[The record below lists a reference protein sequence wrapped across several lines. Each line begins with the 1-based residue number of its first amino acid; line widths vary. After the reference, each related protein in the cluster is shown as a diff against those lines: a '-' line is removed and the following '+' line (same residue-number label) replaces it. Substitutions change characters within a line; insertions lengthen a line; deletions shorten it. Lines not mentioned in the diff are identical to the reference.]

1 MFGHVLIELFGEIG
15 GILQYLRIRYDI
27 CFKEDFAFKQ
37 FKLKYLRFLSCHFY
51 NFGIRTMYKQNKQIT
66 AHCAIYGTS
75 FMNSAKMTWNL
86 FKTRGFMALINDDLT
101 GMVLFAGAMIGGV
114 VTAGCG
120 GAVGYAFYG
129 GDDDESVKYGIPGAL
144 AGTGFL
150 IGMILTMTTL
160 YVVRSSVVALFVC
173 FAEEPAALHENRPE
187 EYQRL
192 TGAKPEFQ
200 EFYNTY
206 GTGQRNEGTG
216 V

>member
-1 MFGHVLIELFGEIG
+1 MSAH
-15 GILQYLRIRYDI
+15 
-27 CFKEDFAFKQ
+27 FAT
-37 FKLKYLRFLSCHFY
+37 LCLL
-51 NFGIRTMYKQNKQIT
+51 IT

-75 FMNSAKMTWNL
+75 FISSAKMTWNL

-101 GMVLFAGAMIGGV
+101 QMVLFAGALIGGV

-120 GAVGYAFYG
+120 AAVGYAFYG
-129 GDDDESVKYGIPGAL
+129 GIDDESQKSDIIGTL
-144 AGTGFL
+144 AGIGFL

-160 YVVRSSVVALFVC
+160 YVVYSSVVALFVC

-192 TGAKPEFQ
+192 TGARPEFQ
-200 EFYNTY
+200 EFYNEY
-206 GTGQRNEGTG
+206 GSNGPGHIDEGPG